1 MFSIRVDAFALA
13 FSPRAAVRTV
23 GYFGLIFLLVMVF
36 SGIQVSRAR
45 LIDLMQG
52 ERKNEELR
60 ERPLGLAV
68 VQFVLGAVCLAAA
81 YAILLTFGMAIAV
94 AVLPICAAMLFLGTL
109 GTLLIF
115 KSLSGFVVKLVQSR
129 PGLYFR
135 GLNLFTLR
143 QWLSRVHSTYLS
155 MTVICILLL
164 LAVGITASSIGL
176 NSTLEAAAD
185 EEAPFDLTVQ
195 NQSADSAGLVDFPAV
210 LAEGGFDLDR
220 LGEQL
225 DVLFYY
231 NDPAVTGV
239 EEVSAAIR
247 LSDYNALLAHG
258 GRGSCHE
265 EVPMVPDDPE
275 RRAVTG
281 GLSLS
286 YAVVPDELA
295 GQLEVRRQVWFVDY
309 AGGDEERTEAELL
322 QLFRA
327 LDLDYALHFSSRLDA
342 YQSIMGSKILAL
354 FLGLYLGFTFLLAA
368 AAVLALQQLSQAAD
382 NQKRYAMLRRLG
394 ADDGLIARS
403 ASQQVA
409 LAFLMPL
416 GLALIHSMVG
426 MKAANDIIATAGEVD
441 SVGSSLATA
450 AVLILVY
457 GGYFLATAL
466 ACRRMA
472 RQSWTKLE

>member
-1 MFSIRVDAFALA
+1 MAQDYNKTLNLPQTDFAMRASLPQREPGMLA
-13 FSPRAAVRTV
+13 
-23 GYFGLIFLLVMVF
+23 
-36 SGIQVSRAR
+36 
-45 LIDLMQG
+45 
-52 ERKNEELR
+52 EWNEENLYQKMVDR
-60 ERPLGLAV
+60 NEGKPTYILHDGPP
-68 VQFVLGAVCLAAA
+68 
-81 YAILLTFGMAIAV
+81 YANGDIH
-94 AVLPICAAMLFLGTL
+94 LGTAL
-109 GTLLIF
+109 NKVLKDMIVRSKNMTGY
-115 KSLSGFVVKLVQSR
+115 QS
-129 PGLYFR
+129 
-135 GLNLFTLR
+135 
-143 QWLSRVHSTYLS
+143 
-155 MTVICILLL
+155 
-164 LAVGITASSIGL
+164 
-176 NSTLEAAAD
+176 
-185 EEAPFDLTVQ
+185 PFDITVQ
-195 NQSADSAGLVDFPAV
+195 NRNADALGPMDFDALLEEHGVNSSALSWQQDTI
-210 LAEGGFDLDR
+210 
-220 LGEQL
+220 
-225 DVLFYY
+225 FYY
-231 NDPAVTGV
+231 NDASVTGI
-239 EEVSAAIR
+239 EEASAAVR

-322 QLFRA
+322 QLIRP